1 MSLFMTAVFFVSLL
15 TSSSFGTFFVL
26 LDGFLAS
33 ISSDSLEFRLE
44 LVLLL
49 AFCVDAVS
57 LEEDPAAM
65 LVSLQLCRRAAGF
78 LATSAAADLAPLLGK
93 ISADRD
99 EYAARRSFS
108 SALFDVV
115 VDRFDLLEDDEATD
129 ELSKSKR
136 DVCLLLLLRVR
147 LPTEACLFIMR
158 SMSN

>member
-1 MSLFMTAVFFVSLL
+1 MSLFMTALFFVSLL

-33 ISSDSLEFRLE
+33 ISPDSLEFRLE

-78 LATSAAADLAPLLGK
+78 LATSAADLTPLLGK

>member
-1 MSLFMTAVFFVSLL
+1 MSLFMTVLFFVSLL
-15 TSSSFGTFFVL
+15 TSTSFGTFFVL

-33 ISSDSLEFRLE
+33 VSSDNLAVRLE

-49 AFCVDAVS
+49 AFCVVAVS
-57 LEEDPAAM
+57 LEEDLLAM
-65 LVSLQLCRRAAGF
+65 LVSPRLCRRAAGF
-78 LATSAAADLAPLLGK
+78 LATSAADLAPLLGK

-115 VDRFDLLEDDEATD
+115 VDRFDLLEDDVATD

>member
-1 MSLFMTAVFFVSLL
+1 MSLFMTALFFVSLL
-15 TSSSFGTFFVL
+15 TSTSFGTFFVL

-33 ISSDSLEFRLE
+33 IPSDSLAFRLE

-49 AFCVDAVS
+49 AFSVVAVS
-57 LEEDPAAM
+57 LEEDPLAM
-65 LVSLQLCRRAAGF
+65 LVSLQLCRRAEGF
-78 LATSAAADLAPLLGK
+78 LATSAADLTPLLGK

-158 SMSN
+158 SMFN

>member
-1 MSLFMTAVFFVSLL
+1 MSLFMTALFFVS
-15 TSSSFGTFFVL
+15 SFCTFFVL

-33 ISSDSLEFRLE
+33 ISSDSLTFRLE
-44 LVLLL
+44 LLLL
-49 AFCVDAVS
+49 ALCVVAVS

-65 LVSLQLCRRAAGF
+65 LVSPQPCRRAAGF

-93 ISADRD
+93 KSDVS

-158 SMSN
+158 SMCN

>member
-1 MSLFMTAVFFVSLL
+1 MLL
-15 TSSSFGTFFVL
+15 
-26 LDGFLAS
+26 
-33 ISSDSLEFRLE
+33 
-44 LVLLL
+44 
-49 AFCVDAVS
+49 
-57 LEEDPAAM
+57 
-65 LVSLQLCRRAAGF
+65 SLQLCRRAEGF
-78 LATSAAADLAPLLGK
+78 LATSAAADLTPLLGK

-158 SMSN
+158 SISN